1 MAQPGSCDV
10 LVDMD
15 KSERIVA
22 VGLLT
27 EEDLRMLGGGFRRSY
42 PVRSDATFDDLLQAI
57 DRAELAH
64 IRAAV
69 PKS

>member
-1 MAQPGSCDV
+1 
-10 LVDMD
+10 MD

-27 EEDLRMLGGGFRRSY
+27 EEDLRVLGGGFRRSY
-42 PVRSDATFDDLLQAI
+42 AVRSDATFDDLLKAI
-57 DRAELAH
+57 DRADLALVPT
-64 IRAAV
+64 AV